1 MMKKLYKYSAIA
13 AVLMSASL
21 ASCNHEEADIFDQSA
36 AHRTEEARKMYK
48 DILLDKG
55 GKWQM
60 EYFTTEEEHGYVYLF
75 TFRNDGTVTISGNNE
90 FISKLTNIDSN
101 TPSYGSETSLWTI
114 LSDNGP
120 VLSFN
125 SYNRIFHLFA
135 DPEDIPGTERDEQG
149 YGHKGDYEF
158 DLMKYSND
166 TLYIEGKKNGAEI
179 IMTRIAPETDD
190 ETYLNEVVALADS
203 FFNAK
208 IPTVYVNLPGGY
220 RHVVLDGASQLPKFY
235 PETGDYISEWEGRN
249 AIITHDGFTL
259 GHPLSLR
266 DSIDGNDYS
275 IQHFIRQKDGSLLCT
290 DDNRITITAD
300 ALSKVAT
307 DRKLTWRVDGGK
319 SKGEL
324 GTLFNSITKE
334 MKAYNGSSLNY
345 ANFGYTSYKETDYF
359 NTLFVYIKMKQAGRF
374 SVITFPYEVSVIDK
388 ETFKVTFLTDQFDK
402 NTLVY
407 LSKCPS
413 LQAFVNKMGS
423 ITLKC
428 SSSSVLAPITM
439 VETDAADASSYLV
452 LNVQ

>member
-1 MMKKLYKYSAIA
+1 MMKKLYKFSAIA

-48 DILLDKG
+48 EILLDKG

-90 FISKLTNIDSN
+90 YITKLTNIDSN
-101 TPSYGSETSLWTI
+101 VPSYGSETSMWTI

-125 SYNRIFHLFA
+125 SYNTIFHLFA
-135 DPEDIPGTERDEQG
+135 TPEDIPGTERDEQG
-149 YGHKGDYEF
+149 YGHSGDYEF
-158 DLMKYSND
+158 DLMKFSND
-166 TLYIEGKKNGAEI
+166 TLYLEGKKNGAEI

-190 ETYLNEVVALADS
+190 KTYLNEVVALADS

-208 IPTVYVNLPGGY
+208 VPAVYVNLPGGY

-235 PETGDYISEWEGRN
+235 PETGDYITEYVGRN

-259 GHPLSLR
+259 GKPLTLR
-266 DSIDGNDYS
+266 DSIDGNDYT

-300 ALSKVAT
+300 ALNKVVG
-307 DRKLTWRVDGGK
+307 DERLLWRVNAADC
-319 SKGEL
+319 KGEL
-324 GTLFNSITKE
+324 GTAFAGLNTGF
-334 MKAYNGSSLNY
+334 KAYNGSSLVHFNIGL
-345 ANFGYTSYKETDYF
+345 NVLNNTKSPYTMVVRIKTKRGSYLNMSVPYTVEYIGKDEIK
-359 NTLFVYIKMKQAGRF
+359 FVLGEMDSNMK
-374 SVITFPYEVSVIDK
+374 TFIDK
-388 ETFKVTFLTDQFDK
+388 VPAFQTMMNKLASSTF
-402 NTLVY
+402 
-407 LSKCPS
+407 
-413 LQAFVNKMGS
+413 
-423 ITLKC
+423 KC
-428 SSSSVLAPITM
+428 SSNSLIAPVNMVLTDSS
-439 VETDAADASSYLV
+439 DASSALGISI
-452 LNVQ
+452 Q

>member
-1 MMKKLYKYSAIA
+1 MMKKLYKFSAIA

-36 AHRTEEARKMYK
+36 AQRTEEARKQYK
-48 DILLDKG
+48 EILLDKG

-90 FISKLTNIDSN
+90 YITKLTNIDSSV
-101 TPSYGSETSLWTI
+101 PSYGSETSLWTI

-135 DPEDIPGTERDEQG
+135 DPEDIPDTERDEQG

-158 DLMKYSND
+158 DLMKFSND
-166 TLYIEGKKNGAEI
+166 TLYLEGKKNGAEI

-208 IPTVYVNLPGGY
+208 IPAVYVNLPGGY
-220 RHVVLDGASQLPKFY
+220 RHVVLNGATQLPKFY
-235 PETGDYISEWEGRN
+235 PETGDYISEWVGRN

-259 GHPLSLR
+259 GHPLTLR
-266 DSIDGNDYS
+266 DSIDGNDYT
-275 IQHFIRQKDGSLLCT
+275 IQHFIRQQDGALLCT

-300 ALSKVAT
+300 ALNKVVG
-307 DRKLTWRVDGGK
+307 DERLLWRVNAADC
-319 SKGEL
+319 KGEL
-324 GTLFNSITKE
+324 GTAFAGLNSGF
-334 MKAYNGSSLNY
+334 KAYNGSSLV
-345 ANFGYTSYKETDYF
+345 YF
-359 NTLFVYIKMKQAGRF
+359 NIGLNVLNNTKSPYTMVVRIKTKRGAYLNMSVPYNVEYTGKDEIKFVLGEMDNNMK
-374 SVITFPYEVSVIDK
+374 TFIDK
-388 ETFKVTFLTDQFDK
+388 VPAFQTMMNKLASSTF
-402 NTLVY
+402 
-407 LSKCPS
+407 
-413 LQAFVNKMGS
+413 
-423 ITLKC
+423 KC
-428 SSSSVLAPITM
+428 SSSSLIAPVNMVL
-439 VETDAADASSYLV
+439 TDSSDASSALGISI
-452 LNVQ
+452 Q

>member
-1 MMKKLYKYSAIA
+1 MMKKLYKFSAIA

-21 ASCNHEEADIFDQSA
+21 ASCNHEEADIFDQNA

-48 DILLDKG
+48 EILLDKG

-90 FISKLTNIDSN
+90 YITKLTNIDSN
-101 TPSYGSETSLWTI
+101 VPSYGSETSMWTI

-125 SYNRIFHLFA
+125 SYNTIFHLFA

-149 YGHKGDYEF
+149 YGHSGDYEF
-158 DLMKYSND
+158 DLMKFSND
-166 TLYIEGKKNGAEI
+166 TLYLEGKKNGAQI

-208 IPTVYVNLPGGY
+208 VPAVYVNLPGGY
-220 RHVVLDGASQLPKFY
+220 RHVVLDGATQLPKFY
-235 PETGDYISEWEGRN
+235 PETGDYITEYVGRN

-259 GHPLSLR
+259 GKPLTLR
-266 DSIDGNDYS
+266 DSIDGNDYT

-300 ALSKVAT
+300 ALNKVVG
-307 DRKLTWRVDGGK
+307 DERLLWRVNAADC
-319 SKGEL
+319 KGEL
-324 GTLFNSITKE
+324 GTAFAGLNTGF
-334 MKAYNGSSLNY
+334 KAYNGSSLVHFNIGL
-345 ANFGYTSYKETDYF
+345 NVLNNTKSPYTMVVRIKTKRGSYLNMSVPYTVEYIGKDEIK
-359 NTLFVYIKMKQAGRF
+359 FVLGEMDNNMK
-374 SVITFPYEVSVIDK
+374 TFIDK
-388 ETFKVTFLTDQFDK
+388 VPAFQTMMNKLASSTF
-402 NTLVY
+402 
-407 LSKCPS
+407 
-413 LQAFVNKMGS
+413 
-423 ITLKC
+423 KC
-428 SSSSVLAPITM
+428 SSNSLIAPVNMVL
-439 VETDAADASSYLV
+439 TDSGDASSALGISI
-452 LNVQ
+452 Q

>member
-1 MMKKLYKYSAIA
+1 MMKKLYKFSAIA

-21 ASCNHEEADIFDQSA
+21 ASCNHEEADIFDQNA

-48 DILLDKG
+48 EILLDKG

-90 FISKLTNIDSN
+90 YITKLTNIDSN
-101 TPSYGSETSLWTI
+101 VPSYGSETSMWTI

-125 SYNRIFHLFA
+125 SYNTIFHLFA
-135 DPEDIPGTERDEQG
+135 TPEDIPGTERDEQG
-149 YGHKGDYEF
+149 YGHSGDYEF

-166 TLYIEGKKNGAEI
+166 TLYLEGKKNGAEI

-208 IPTVYVNLPGGY
+208 VPAVYVNLPGGY
-220 RHVVLDGASQLPKFY
+220 RHVVLDGATQLPKFY
-235 PETGDYISEWEGRN
+235 PETGDYITEYVGRN

-259 GHPLSLR
+259 GKPLTLR
-266 DSIDGNDYS
+266 DSIDGNDYT

-300 ALSKVAT
+300 ALNKVVG
-307 DRKLTWRVDGGK
+307 DERLLWRVNAADC
-319 SKGEL
+319 KGEL
-324 GTLFNSITKE
+324 GTAFAGLNTGF
-334 MKAYNGSSLNY
+334 KAYNGSSLVHFNIGL
-345 ANFGYTSYKETDYF
+345 NVLNNTKSPYTMVVRIKTKRGSYLNMSVPYTVEYTGKDEIK
-359 NTLFVYIKMKQAGRF
+359 FVLGEMDSNMK
-374 SVITFPYEVSVIDK
+374 TFIDK
-388 ETFKVTFLTDQFDK
+388 VPAFKTMMNKLASSTF
-402 NTLVY
+402 
-407 LSKCPS
+407 
-413 LQAFVNKMGS
+413 
-423 ITLKC
+423 KC
-428 SSSSVLAPITM
+428 SSNSLIAPVNMVLTDSS
-439 VETDAADASSYLV
+439 DASSALGISI
-452 LNVQ
+452 Q

>member
-1 MMKKLYKYSAIA
+1 MMKKLYKFSAIA

-21 ASCNHEEADIFDQSA
+21 ASCNHEEADIFDQNA

-48 DILLDKG
+48 EILLDKG

-90 FISKLTNIDSN
+90 YITKLTNIDSN
-101 TPSYGSETSLWTI
+101 VPSYGSETSMWTI

-125 SYNRIFHLFA
+125 SYNTIFHLFA
-135 DPEDIPGTERDEQG
+135 TPEDIPGTERDEQG
-149 YGHKGDYEF
+149 YGHSGDYEF

-166 TLYIEGKKNGAEI
+166 TLYLEGKKNGAQI

-208 IPTVYVNLPGGY
+208 VPAVYVNLPGGY
-220 RHVVLDGASQLPKFY
+220 RHVVLDGATQLPKFY
-235 PETGDYISEWEGRN
+235 PETGDYITEYVGRN

-259 GHPLSLR
+259 GKPLTLR
-266 DSIDGNDYS
+266 DSIDGNDYT

-300 ALSKVAT
+300 ALNKVVG
-307 DRKLTWRVDGGK
+307 DERLLWRVNAADC
-319 SKGEL
+319 KGEL
-324 GTLFNSITKE
+324 GTAFAGLNTGF
-334 MKAYNGSSLNY
+334 KAYNGSSLVHFNIGL
-345 ANFGYTSYKETDYF
+345 NVLNNTKSPYTMVVRIKTKRGSYLNMSVPYTVEYIGKDEIK
-359 NTLFVYIKMKQAGRF
+359 FVLGEMDNNMK
-374 SVITFPYEVSVIDK
+374 TFIDK
-388 ETFKVTFLTDQFDK
+388 VPAFQTMMNKLASSTF
-402 NTLVY
+402 
-407 LSKCPS
+407 
-413 LQAFVNKMGS
+413 
-423 ITLKC
+423 KC
-428 SSSSVLAPITM
+428 SSNSLIAPVNMVL
-439 VETDAADASSYLV
+439 TDSGDASSALGISI
-452 LNVQ
+452 Q